1 MKKFFVILVCKTI
14 RLIGRLT
21 GRGSSLPGQIALKL
35 DPDILSKIKM
45 PPYIVAVTGSNGKTS
60 TVELIARILKDAGK
74 SFAYNKEGSNQ
85 IEGVTTLILEHCTF
99 SGKVKPEII
108 LIESD
113 ERFAKYTFRYFS
125 PTHYIITNLYRDQLT
140 RNGHPEWVAHA
151 IEESIRPE
159 TQLVLNADDP
169 LVSKF
174 GLGRDNTVYFGADRL
189 PQSTDSCTS
198 LYNDGK
204 YCPNCK
210 RPLEYAFYHYNH
222 IGKFH
227 CPSCG
232 LRSCPTAYTVTSA
245 DLDESSVVINEK
257 HRLRLAFSSFYMMYN
272 TLAAFAAASLLG
284 VAPESIVRSISDY
297 TLQNGR
303 IVRFAIGRHPGVLL
317 ASKHENSVSYDQSLR
332 AAVAGGRP
340 KTVIIIV
347 DAVSRK
353 YFTSDVSWLWDIDFE
368 LLKSENVQ
376 RIVLAGLYCN
386 DLATRFD
393 YTEIPQEKI
402 TVISDIGEAVSWLAE
417 NAVGEILAVTCFSDK
432 GKFLSHVQP
441 QKEAKP

>member
-1 MKKFFVILVCKTI
+1 M
-14 RLIGRLT
+14 
-21 GRGSSLPGQIALKL
+21 
-35 DPDILSKIKM
+35 
-45 PPYIVAVTGSNGKTS
+45 
-60 TVELIARILKDAGK
+60 
-74 SFAYNKEGSNQ
+74 
-85 IEGVTTLILEHCTF
+85 
-99 SGKVKPEII
+99 
-108 LIESD
+108 
-113 ERFAKYTFRYFS
+113 
-125 PTHYIITNLYRDQLT
+125 
-140 RNGHPEWVAHA
+140 
-151 IEESIRPE
+151 
-159 TQLVLNADDP
+159 LNADDP

-210 RPLEYAFYHYNH
+210 QPLEYAFYHYNH

-257 HRLRLAFSSFYMMYN
+257 YRLRLAFSSFYMMYN

>member
-1 MKKFFVILVCKTI
+1 MKKFFVILACKMI
-14 RLIGRLT
+14 RLAGKLT

-35 DPDILSKIKM
+35 DPNILSKIKM

-85 IEGVTTLILEHCTF
+85 IEGVTTLILDNCTL

-113 ERFAKYTFRYFS
+113 ERFAKYTFGYFS
-125 PTHYIITNLYRDQLT
+125 PTHYVITNLYRDQLT
-140 RNGHPEWVAHA
+140 RNGHPEWVYHA
-151 IEESIRPE
+151 IEESIHPG

-174 GLGRDNTVYFGADRL
+174 GLGRENTVYFGADRL
-189 PQSTDSCTS
+189 PQSTEECTS

-210 RPLEYAFYHYNH
+210 HLMEYEFYHYNH
-222 IGKFH
+222 IGKFR
-227 CPSCG
+227 CPNCG
-232 LRSCPTAYTVTSA
+232 LHSNPTAYTVTSA
-245 DLDESSVVINEK
+245 DLDDSSVVINEK
-257 HRLRLAFSSFYMMYN
+257 YKLRLAFSSFYMMYN

-284 VAPESIVRSISDY
+284 VAPESIVQSVSDY

-303 IVRFAIGRHPGVLL
+303 IVRFSIGAHQGVLL

-332 AAVAGGRP
+332 AAVSGSQP
-340 KTVIIIV
+340 KTVVIIV

-368 LLKSENVQ
+368 LLASEKVQ
-376 RIVLAGLYCN
+376 KIVLAGLYCG
-386 DLATRFD
+386 DLAVRFD
-393 YTEIPQEKI
+393 YTEIPKEKI
-402 TVISDIGEAVSWLAE
+402 TVITDIGETVSWLSE
-417 NAVGEILAVTCFSDK
+417 NAEGEILAVTCFSDK
-432 GKFLSHVQP
+432 GKFLTRVQLQP
-441 QKEAKP
+441 

>member
-1 MKKFFVILVCKTI
+1 M
-14 RLIGRLT
+14 
-21 GRGSSLPGQIALKL
+21 
-35 DPDILSKIKM
+35 
-45 PPYIVAVTGSNGKTS
+45 
-60 TVELIARILKDAGK
+60 RIP
-74 SFAYNKEGSNQ
+74 
-85 IEGVTTLILEHCTF
+85 V
-99 SGKVKPEII
+99 
-108 LIESD
+108 
-113 ERFAKYTFRYFS
+113 
-125 PTHYIITNLYRDQLT
+125 
-140 RNGHPEWVAHA
+140 
-151 IEESIRPE
+151 
-159 TQLVLNADDP
+159 
-169 LVSKF
+169 
-174 GLGRDNTVYFGADRL
+174 
-189 PQSTDSCTS
+189 
-198 LYNDGK
+198 
-204 YCPNCK
+204 PN
-210 RPLEYAFYHYNH
+210 
-222 IGKFH
+222 
-227 CPSCG
+227 
-232 LRSCPTAYTVTSA
+232 
-245 DLDESSVVINEK
+245 
-257 HRLRLAFSSFYMMYN
+257 
-272 TLAAFAAASLLG
+272 AFAAASLLG

-303 IVRFAIGRHPGVLL
+303 IVCFAIGRHPGVLL

-441 QKEAKP
+441 QKEAKS

>member
-1 MKKFFVILVCKTI
+1 M
-14 RLIGRLT
+14 
-21 GRGSSLPGQIALKL
+21 
-35 DPDILSKIKM
+35 
-45 PPYIVAVTGSNGKTS
+45 
-60 TVELIARILKDAGK
+60 
-74 SFAYNKEGSNQ
+74 
-85 IEGVTTLILEHCTF
+85 
-99 SGKVKPEII
+99 
-108 LIESD
+108 
-113 ERFAKYTFRYFS
+113 
-125 PTHYIITNLYRDQLT
+125 
-140 RNGHPEWVAHA
+140 
-151 IEESIRPE
+151 
-159 TQLVLNADDP
+159 
-169 LVSKF
+169 
-174 GLGRDNTVYFGADRL
+174 
-189 PQSTDSCTS
+189 
-198 LYNDGK
+198 
-204 YCPNCK
+204 
-210 RPLEYAFYHYNH
+210 
-222 IGKFH
+222 
-227 CPSCG
+227 
-232 LRSCPTAYTVTSA
+232 
-245 DLDESSVVINEK
+245 VINEK
-257 HRLRLAFSSFYMMYN
+257 YRLRLAFSSFYMMYN

-297 TLQNGR
+297 TLAKRQDR
-303 IVRFAIGRHPGVLL
+303 SFLQSGRHPGVLL

-441 QKEAKP
+441 QKEAKS

>member
-1 MKKFFVILVCKTI
+1 MKN
-14 RLIGRLT
+14 T
-21 GRGSSLPGQIALKL
+21 G
-35 DPDILSKIKM
+35 
-45 PPYIVAVTGSNGKTS
+45 
-60 TVELIARILKDAGK
+60 
-74 SFAYNKEGSNQ
+74 
-85 IEGVTTLILEHCTF
+85 
-99 SGKVKPEII
+99 
-108 LIESD
+108 
-113 ERFAKYTFRYFS
+113 
-125 PTHYIITNLYRDQLT
+125 
-140 RNGHPEWVAHA
+140 
-151 IEESIRPE
+151 
-159 TQLVLNADDP
+159 
-169 LVSKF
+169 F
-174 GLGRDNTVYFGADRL
+174 GWR
-189 PQSTDSCTS
+189 
-198 LYNDGK
+198 
-204 YCPNCK
+204 
-210 RPLEYAFYHYNH
+210 
-222 IGKFH
+222 
-227 CPSCG
+227 
-232 LRSCPTAYTVTSA
+232 
-245 DLDESSVVINEK
+245 
-257 HRLRLAFSSFYMMYN
+257 
-272 TLAAFAAASLLG
+272 FAAASLLG